1 MGKIGSVPRLVAETV
16 IGWVLIVAGVVMLVT
31 PGPGLV
37 ALLAGLAVL
46 ARHYRWAEWVK
57 MRTLAR
63 VHDTATQLRARRAA
77 RRADDDDIADAPGA
91 PPALEGGT
99 DAAPERDG
107 SSPTA
112 A

>member
-63 VHDTATQLRARRAA
+63 VHDTATHLRARRAA
-77 RRADDDDIADAPGA
+77 RRADDDIADVSGA

-99 DAAPERDG
+99 DAAAERDE